1 MAVQAAQAAGL
12 ERSRHIHGGIQAW
25 REAEGP
31 LMK

>member
-25 REAEGP
+25 KEPKDR
-31 LMK
+31 